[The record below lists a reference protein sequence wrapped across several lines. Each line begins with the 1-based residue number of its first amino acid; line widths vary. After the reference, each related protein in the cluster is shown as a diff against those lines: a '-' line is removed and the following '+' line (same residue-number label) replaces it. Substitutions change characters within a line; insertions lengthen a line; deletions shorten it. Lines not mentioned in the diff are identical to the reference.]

1 MTERARKLRAQYAL
15 QAHSLRTR
23 IELRVNRIPT
33 AVRKA
38 NMGDLFLKYEEMRLA
53 KARKQEVEETKVEDH
68 SQPGPKIE
76 TTQDPK
82 NTTSSA
88 PTKTRGTKRKR

>member
-23 IELRVNRIPT
+23 IELRVNRIPM

-38 NMGDLFLKYEEMRLA
+38 NMGDLLLKYEEMRLA
-53 KARKQEVEETKVEDH
+53 KERKQEVDEPKVENH
-68 SQPGPKIE
+68 SQPGPKTGTNQE
-76 TTQDPK
+76 PK

-88 PTKTRGTKRKR
+88 STKTRATKRKR